1 MGALPYVDFGGTPST
16 KQKEWIE
23 PGKEPSVKYLCIA
36 FQDPERLAAYSDD
49 EFSQIMERVGYYLEE
64 LRSHGNYLDASRLQ
78 PATDGAVVRVRG
90 GSTSVT
96 DGPFVETREQIA
108 GYYLIEANDL
118 NDAIRIAARSPS
130 AHLGTVEVRPLKE
143 LGPR

>member
-1 MGALPYVDFGGTPST
+1 M
-16 KQKEWIE
+16 
-23 PGKEPSVKYLCIA
+23 KYLCIA
-36 FQDPERLAAYSDD
+36 FQDPEKLDAYTDV
-49 EFSQIMERVGYYLEE
+49 EFAQIIERVELYLEE
-64 LRSHGNYLDASRLQ
+64 LRAHGNLVDASRLQ
-78 PATDGAVVRVRG
+78 PPGSGAVVRVRS
-90 GSTSVT
+90 GSMTVT

-118 NDAIRIAARSPS
+118 NDAIRIASRSPS

>member
-1 MGALPYVDFGGTPST
+1 MSKQPVDQRLLCRKRLVP
-16 KQKEWIE
+16 QKDTD
-23 PGKEPSVKYLCIA
+23 VKYLCIA
-36 FQDPERLAAYSDD
+36 FQDQEKLDAYSDE
-49 EFSQIMERVGYYLEE
+49 EFSVIIDRVQHYLEE
-64 LRSHGNYLDASRLQ
+64 LRAHGNLIDASRLQ
-78 PATDGAVVRVRG
+78 PPSTGAVVRVRG
-90 GSTSVT
+90 GQMAIS

-118 NDAIRIAARSPS
+118 NDAIRIAAKSPS

>member
-1 MGALPYVDFGGTPST
+1 M
-16 KQKEWIE
+16 
-23 PGKEPSVKYLCIA
+23 KYLCIA
-36 FQDPERLAAYSDD
+36 FQDQEKLDAYSDD
-49 EFSQIMERVGYYLEE
+49 EFGEIMARVQLYLEE
-64 LRSHGNYLDASRLQ
+64 LRSHGNLIDASRLQ
-78 PATDGAVVRVRG
+78 PATSGAVIRVRG
-90 GSTSVT
+90 GAMAIT

-118 NDAIRIAARSPS
+118 NDAIRIAAKSPS

>member
-1 MGALPYVDFGGTPST
+1 M
-16 KQKEWIE
+16 
-23 PGKEPSVKYLCIA
+23 KYLCIA
-36 FQDPERLAAYSDD
+36 FQDQEKLDAYSED
-49 EFSQIMERVGYYLEE
+49 EFARIIERVNLYLDE
-64 LRSHGNYLDASRLQ
+64 LRDHGNLIDASRLQ
-78 PATDGAVVRVRG
+78 PASFGAVVQVRG
-90 GSTSVT
+90 GSLAIT

-118 NDAIRIAARSPS
+118 NDAIRIASRSPS

>member
-1 MGALPYVDFGGTPST
+1 M
-16 KQKEWIE
+16 
-23 PGKEPSVKYLCIA
+23 KYLCIA
-36 FQDPERLAAYSDD
+36 FQDPEKLAAYSDD
-49 EFSQIMERVGYYLEE
+49 EFAQIIERVGLYLEE
-64 LRSHGNYLDASRLQ
+64 LRAHGNFLDASRLQ
-78 PATDGAVVRVRG
+78 PPTDGAVIRVRNG
-90 GSTSVT
+90 YTTVT

-118 NDAIRIAARSPS
+118 NDAIRIASRSPS

>member
-1 MGALPYVDFGGTPST
+1 VNDYPARTQRDREG
-16 KQKEWIE
+16 IR
-23 PGKEPSVKYLCIA
+23 VKYLCIA
-36 FQDPERLAAYSDD
+36 FQDQEKLDAYSED
-49 EFSQIMERVGYYLEE
+49 EFAVIMERVGMYLED
-64 LRSHGNYLDASRLQ
+64 LREHGNYVDASRLQ
-78 PATDGAVVRVRG
+78 PASSGAVIRVRG
-90 GSTSVT
+90 GSMSIS

-118 NDAIRIAARSPS
+118 NDAIRIASRSPS